1 MGLITVLPWKT
12 DKARKIIVIGDM
24 ILDEYISGVV
34 DRISPEAP
42 VPVHL
47 VRKKWQSLGGA
58 ANTARNIKHA
68 GGNVVLIGAIGND
81 ITSVEIKKLLKED
94 GISSEDLLVVKE
106 WETIKKL
113 RIVSGRQQLLR
124 IDWEKKQELENIFFS
139 NILKRI
145 SNISADLIV
154 ISDYGKGFF
163 SSGLVERICVFARQ
177 QGIYTIVDP
186 KGNNY
191 SKYKGCN
198 LITPNLLEAKAALS
212 LDESRSYSESE
223 LAYMLQEKYDLED
236 VLITLGAK
244 GMLYV
249 PKDRKEE
256 SLFQKSEASEVFDV
270 SGAGDTVVAI
280 CALVL
285 AEKHSVKVAMK
296 YANIA
301 AGLVVKKWGTQSV
314 SFWEIENYIKKRVR
328 FRLTESKIITLN
340 DKLEHIK
347 NLQREGK
354 KIVFTN
360 GCFDILHSGHIS
372 YLQQAAELGDVLVV
386 GINSDK
392 SISAIK
398 GNKRPIV
405 PLEQRQLVLAALE
418 SVDYV
423 VAFSSLTPLDII
435 EAISPDVLVKGSDY
449 KVEKIVGY
457 DWVIERGGRVQTLPF
472 INGVS
477 TSNII
482 ENISVRD

>member
-1 MGLITVLPWKT
+1 
-12 DKARKIIVIGDM
+12 
-24 ILDEYISGVV
+24 
-34 DRISPEAP
+34 
-42 VPVHL
+42 
-47 VRKKWQSLGGA
+47 
-58 ANTARNIKHA
+58 
-68 GGNVVLIGAIGND
+68 
-81 ITSVEIKKLLKED
+81 
-94 GISSEDLLVVKE
+94 
-106 WETIKKL
+106 
-113 RIVSGRQQLLR
+113 
-124 IDWEKKQELENIFFS
+124 
-139 NILKRI
+139 
-145 SNISADLIV
+145 
-154 ISDYGKGFF
+154 
-163 SSGLVERICVFARQ
+163 
-177 QGIYTIVDP
+177 
-186 KGNNY
+186 
-191 SKYKGCN
+191 
-198 LITPNLLEAKAALS
+198 
-212 LDESRSYSESE
+212 
-223 LAYMLQEKYDLED
+223 
-236 VLITLGAK
+236 
-244 GMLYV
+244 
-249 PKDRKEE
+249 
-256 SLFQKSEASEVFDV
+256 
-270 SGAGDTVVAI
+270 
-280 CALVL
+280 
-285 AEKHSVKVAMK
+285 MK

-457 DWVIERGGRVQTLPF
+457 DWVIERG
-472 INGVS
+472 
-477 TSNII
+477 I
-482 ENISVRD
+482 ECRLFHLSMEFLQVIL

>member
-1 MGLITVLPWKT
+1 MIPWRV
-12 DKARKIIVIGDM
+12 DKARKIVVIGDM

-47 VRKKWQSLGGA
+47 VREKWQSLGGA

-68 GGNVVLIGAIGND
+68 GGQVILIGAIGGD
-81 ITSVEIKKLLKED
+81 TASIEISKLLKED
-94 GISSEDLLVVKE
+94 DISSEDLLVIKE

-124 IDWEKKQELENIFFS
+124 VDWEKKQELENKFFS
-139 NILKRI
+139 NILKKI
-145 SNISADLIV
+145 ANIPADLIV

-163 SSGLVERICVFARQ
+163 SSGLVERICIFARQ
-177 QGIYTIVDP
+177 RGIYTIVDP
-186 KGNNY
+186 KGSDY
-191 SKYKGCN
+191 SKYKGCS
-198 LITPNLLEAKAALS
+198 LITPNLLEAKTALS
-212 LDESRSYSESE
+212 LDVSRSYSEFE
-223 LAYMLQEKYDLED
+223 LACMLQKKYDLED

-249 PKDRKEE
+249 PKDKKKE
-256 SLFQKSEASEVFDV
+256 SIFQKAEASEVFDV

-285 AEKHSVKVAMK
+285 AEKHSVRVAIK

-314 SFWEIENYIKKRVR
+314 SLWEIENYIKKRAS
-328 FRLTESKIITLN
+328 FRSTENKIITLEGQ
-340 DKLEHIK
+340 LEHIK
-347 NLQREGK
+347 NLQIEGK

-360 GCFDILHSGHIS
+360 GCFDILHAGHIS
-372 YLQQAAELGDVLVV
+372 YLQQAAGLGDVLIV

-423 VAFSSLTPLDII
+423 IAFSSSTPLEII

-449 KVEKIVGY
+449 EVEKIVGY
-457 DWVIERGGRVQTLPF
+457 GWVTGRGGQVHTLPF
-472 INGVS
+472 VNGVS

-482 ENISVRD
+482 ESISVRD